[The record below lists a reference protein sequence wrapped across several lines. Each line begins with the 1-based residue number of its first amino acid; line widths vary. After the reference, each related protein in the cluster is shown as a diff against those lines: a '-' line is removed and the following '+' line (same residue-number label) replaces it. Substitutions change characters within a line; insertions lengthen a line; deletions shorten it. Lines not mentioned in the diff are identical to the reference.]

1 MAMKMQRAFN
11 ARMLT
16 KLTLYTAPD
25 PAGYYDD
32 SNDWIVNKYVVKNIY
47 GVIKAGNKF
56 SQFEEG
62 QALRVEDGGQRISD
76 FRTLYI
82 TDKFPVKLGD
92 KIKFTGKYFNVLQ
105 RSDEET
111 YGFYSVLLEKSQEW
125 TP

>member
-16 KLTLYTAPD
+16 KLTLYTAPE
-25 PAGYYDD
+25 PAGYYDA
-32 SNDWIVNKYVVKNIY
+32 SNDWVVNTYTSKTIY

-76 FRTLYI
+76 YRTLYV

-92 KIKFTGKYFNVLQ
+92 KLLFSGTYFNVLQ